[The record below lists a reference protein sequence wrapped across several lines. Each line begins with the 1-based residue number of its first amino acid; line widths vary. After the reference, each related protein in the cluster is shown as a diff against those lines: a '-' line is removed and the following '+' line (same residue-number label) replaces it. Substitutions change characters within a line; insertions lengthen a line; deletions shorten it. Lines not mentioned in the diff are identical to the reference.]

1 MKLSKVVF
9 THPVQVF
16 GGESVSVLD
25 TDPKSSAVRVDS
37 IEVTP
42 IGLVI
47 MRGDVAAWVPCDA
60 AEAGVVDLTG
70 SAILAALE
78 HGDRTAKKAAKS

>member
-25 TDPKSSAVRVDS
+25 TSPTSNAARVDS

-42 IGLVI
+42 LGLLI
-47 MRGDVAAWVPCDA
+47 TRGETVAWVPSDA
-60 AEAGVVDLTG
+60 ADAGQVDMAAT
-70 SAILAALE
+70 AILAAIE
-78 HGDRTAKKAAKS
+78 HGDRAKKAGK

>member
-60 AEAGVVDLTG
+60 AEAGVVDLAA
-70 SAILAALE
+70 SVALAAIE
-78 HGDRTAKKAAKS
+78 HSDRAKKAAKA

>member
-25 TDPKSSAVRVDS
+25 TSPTSSALRVDS

-42 IGLVI
+42 IGLVVT
-47 MRGDVAAWVPCDA
+47 RGEAVAWVPCDA
-60 AEAGVVDLTG
+60 AEAGVV
-70 SAILAALE
+70 AAE
-78 HGDRTAKKAAKS
+78 AKKAAKS

>member
-25 TDPKSSAVRVDS
+25 TSPTSSALRVDS

-42 IGLVI
+42 LGLVVT
-47 MRGDVAAWVPCDA
+47 RGDVAAWVPCDA
-60 AEAGVVDLTG
+60 AEAGVVEVP
-70 SAILAALE
+70 I
-78 HGDRTAKKAAKS
+78 RIVPKAAK

>member
-16 GGESVSVLD
+16 GSESVSVLD
-25 TDPKSSAVRVDS
+25 TSPTSSASRVDS

-42 IGLVI
+42 VGLLI
-47 MRGDVAAWVPCDA
+47 SKGDVVAWVPHSK
-60 AEAGVVDLTG
+60 AEGGQVV
-70 SAILAALE
+70 LE
-78 HGDRTAKKAAKS
+78 RKK